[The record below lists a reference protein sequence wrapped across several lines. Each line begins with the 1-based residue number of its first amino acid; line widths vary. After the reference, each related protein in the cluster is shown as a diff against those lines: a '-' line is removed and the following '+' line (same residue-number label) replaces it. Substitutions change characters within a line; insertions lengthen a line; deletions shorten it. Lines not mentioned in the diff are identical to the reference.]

1 MKYMLIFLIVAIIIL
16 WVIRVL
22 VRLIFPAV
30 IRNAFSNMQNPS
42 TGNSYQK
49 PRRPEGSISIDF
61 VPQKKKKGNSD
72 KLGEFVEYEDVK

>member
-1 MKYMLIFLIVAIIIL
+1 MLIFLIVAIIIL

-22 VRLIFPAV
+22 VRLIFPAA
-30 IRNAFSNMQNPS
+30 IRNAFSNMQNPG
-42 TGNSYQK
+42 TGNNYQK

-61 VPQKKKKGNSD
+61 IPQKKKKGNSD